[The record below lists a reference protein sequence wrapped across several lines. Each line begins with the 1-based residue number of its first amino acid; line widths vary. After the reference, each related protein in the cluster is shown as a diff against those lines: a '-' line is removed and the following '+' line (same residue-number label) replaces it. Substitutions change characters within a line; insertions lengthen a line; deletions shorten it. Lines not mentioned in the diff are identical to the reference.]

1 MKLFNAAQLK
11 SWDAQ
16 TLQEEKIEIQ
26 DLINR
31 AAQAC
36 LGPILTILS
45 QHTFTKLY
53 VFCGPGNNGRDG
65 LAVAKLL
72 AERNYQID
80 IYCAEELKEE
90 CICIADSNQH
100 MLAQLLMP
108 DSDLPFIEPGSL
120 VIDALFG
127 SGFNQPIRGQY
138 EKLISLINQAKAFVV
153 AIDLP
158 SGIGVEPNSTLFQE
172 HLIAIKASI
181 TISFQQPKPVFFF
194 EELAKY
200 IGNWQVIEIG
210 LSRIFENQTN
220 SLIHY
225 QNELPPSKWTR
236 NQIKFGY
243 KGLYGHLA
251 LFAGSVGMAGAAVLA
266 GKAAMRTGVGLLSF
280 YVPEPIQEIV
290 QISLPEAMVNLLQT
304 NTHPEGLSLKNKYQA
319 IAIGPGMGKNV
330 YSHELLQTLTE
341 LNHDTPFVI
350 DADAI
355 HLCAQLLN
363 AKPHW
368 KFPKHSIL
376 TPHPKEL
383 KSLVGDAPNSF
394 ELLKKAQ
401 HFAIDKNVVVVLK
414 GAFTRIISP
423 DGTLVFNGT
432 GNELLST
439 AGAGDVLT
447 GIIGSLLAQGM
458 NVFEAATYGVCLH
471 GTCAD
476 ALKLK
481 GRHTALASDI
491 IEEIPFLV

>member
-11 SWDAQ
+11 AWDAQ

-31 AAQAC
+31 AAFAC
-36 LGPILTILS
+36 IEPILKLINQQS
-45 QHTFTKLY
+45 FTKLY

-65 LAVAKLL
+65 LAIAQLL
-72 AERNYQID
+72 AERNLQIEVHYA
-80 IYCAEELKEE
+80 IQLQHELHN
-90 CICIADSNQH
+90 NQFIH
-100 MLAQLLMP
+100 ANP
-108 DSDLPFIEPGSL
+108 IEPETNLPFIEPGSL

-127 SGFNQPIRGQY
+127 SGINQPIKGQY
-138 EKLISLINQAKAFVV
+138 EKLVCLINQANAFVV

-158 SGIGVEPNSTLFQE
+158 SGIGVEPNSLLFQE
-172 HLIAIKASI
+172 NLIAIKASI
-181 TISFQQPKPVFFF
+181 TLSFQQPKSVFFF
-194 EELAKY
+194 EELAVY
-200 IGNWQVIEIG
+200 IGKWQILEIG
-210 LSRIFENQTN
+210 LSKIFPQQTH
-220 SLIHY
+220 SFFSY
-225 QNELPPSKWTR
+225 QNKMAQLTPQRKQHT
-236 NQIKFGY
+236 FGH

-251 LFAGSVGMAGAAVLA
+251 LFAGAVGMAGAAVLA
-266 GKAAMRTGVGLLSF
+266 GKAAMRTGAGLLTF
-280 YVPEPIQEIV
+280 YVPETIQEIV
-290 QISLPEAMVNLLQT
+290 QISLPEAMLNMLFT
-304 NTHPEGLSLKNKYQA
+304 APYSDSFSFKNKYQA
-319 IAIGPGMGKNV
+319 IAIGPGMGKT
-330 YSHELLQTLTE
+330 EQTLQLLNE
-341 LNHDTPFVI
+341 LVTSNAEIPFVI

-394 ELLKKAQ
+394 ELLEKARQ
-401 HFAIDKNVVVVLK
+401 FAAEKQVVIVLK
-414 GAFTRIISP
+414 GAYTRIISP
-423 DGTLVFNGT
+423 KGNLVFNGT

-439 AGAGDVLT
+439 AGSGDVLT

-476 ALKLK
+476 ALKSK
-481 GRHTALASDI
+481 GQHTALASDI

>member
-11 SWDAQ
+11 AWDAQ

-65 LAVAKLL
+65 LAIAQLL
-72 AERNYQID
+72 AERNLQIEVHYAIQLQHD
-80 IYCAEELKEE
+80 LNNIANANHYIHTHSIEL
-90 CICIADSNQH
+90 
-100 MLAQLLMP
+100 
-108 DSDLPFIEPGSL
+108 DLPFIEPGSL

-236 NQIKFGY
+236 NQIKFGH

-280 YVPEPIQEIV
+280 YVPEPLQEIV
-290 QISLPEAMVNLLQT
+290 QISLPEAMLNMLFT
-304 NTHPEGLSLKNKYQA
+304 APYSDSFSFKNKYQA
-319 IAIGPGMGKNV
+319 IAIGPGIGKT
-330 YSHELLQTLTE
+330 EQTLQLLNE
-341 LNHDTPFVI
+341 LVTSNAEIPFVI

-383 KSLVGDAPNSF
+383 KSLVGEASNSF

-401 HFAIDKNVVVVLK
+401 QFAIDKNVVVVLK

-423 DGTLVFNGT
+423 KGNLVFNGT

-447 GIIGSLLAQGM
+447 GIIGSLLAQGL
-458 NVFEAATYGVCLH
+458 NTFEAAQYGVFIH

-476 ALKLK
+476 SLKLK

-491 IEEIPFLV
+491 IEEIPFWV